1 MQGYSG
7 FAKRIEFRVVSR
19 PFFLTALLLTS
30 AFVLGQGPSEAP
42 TPAPDASQQQI
53 PTTPGQ
59 PKVQVNYLN
68 VCNPSD
74 QETKE
79 IQSALSRL
87 PKQPKFARDFEISRG
102 RSTMAQQA
110 NITQA
115 MPAPSEDKDS
125 PVSDWVRIRQ
135 EFGALSAFANAQ
147 YSFTTD
153 EQGALEN
160 LVFRFRDPKELV
172 QVALSDVVTS
182 TKSPKEIL
190 ATDTP
195 VDRIRLERFGKSSV
209 VLARCPQGDQTKY
222 NYLFDTATSILSTYR
237 TAMNVR
243 TVVPTDMSHL
253 SGPVPV
259 KKPAAKAT
267 TEKKAAPAPEKK

>member
-1 MQGYSG
+1 MN
-7 FAKRIEFRVVSR
+7 R
-19 PFFLTALLLTS
+19 PLFLTALLLTS
-30 AFVLGQGPSEAP
+30 VAVVAQGPSQAP
-42 TPAPDASQQQI
+42 TPDASQQI
-53 PTTPGQ
+53 PSQQLPTQPGQ
-59 PKVQVNYLN
+59 PQVKVNYLN
-68 VCNPSD
+68 VCNPTD
-74 QETKE
+74 EETKQ

-87 PKQPKFARDFEISRG
+87 PKEPKFARDFEISRG

-125 PVSDWVRIRQ
+125 PVSDWVRVRQ
-135 EFGALSAFANAQ
+135 EFGAMSAFANAQ

-153 EQGALEN
+153 DQGALEN
-160 LVFRFRDPKELV
+160 LVFRLRDPKELV
-172 QVALSDVVTS
+172 QVSLSDAVTT

-222 NYLFDTATSILSTYR
+222 NYLFDTASSIFSNYR
-237 TAMNVR
+237 TAMNLR
-243 TVVPTDMSHL
+243 TVVPTDMSRL
-253 SGPVPV
+253 SGPAA
-259 KKPAAKAT
+259 KKPAAKSAT
-267 TEKKAAPAPEKK
+267 TEKKATPAPEKK